1 MNEAISM
8 STKEKEIKGRIEK
21 WLRDERLFSDFIP
34 DNDRLEFGFQ
44 IKYPPNVPTPI
55 PITIIKNHHQSSL
68 VFQAHLKI
76 DETERNLLKS
86 KDPLIFRKFSFQLKK
101 ELLRQNFM
109 YLIDN
114 ENGNYIITE
123 VLYDLDITKD
133 QFMFTI
139 RRVFNMFAL
148 MNLILNEILKGPIDP
163 EQ

>member
-1 MNEAISM
+1 M
-8 STKEKEIKGRIEK
+8 STREKEIKGKIER
-21 WLRDERLFSDFIP
+21 WLRDERLFSESIP
-34 DNDRLEFGFQ
+34 DNERLDFGFQ
-44 IKYPPNVPTPI
+44 IKYPPNVPMPI
-55 PITIIKNHHQSSL
+55 PITIIKNKQQASL
-68 VFQAHLKI
+68 IFQAHLKI
-76 DETERNLLKS
+76 DENERALLKS

-114 ENGNYIITE
+114 ENGNYVITE
-123 VLYDLDITKD
+123 ILYDIDITKD
-133 QFMFTI
+133 QLMYTI